1 MKLILGTRGSAL
13 ALKQTE
19 QVITLLKSVDPTIE
33 TSIKIIKT
41 LGDSK
46 QGTAEAAISDKQDWI
61 QGLDTALVSG
71 EIDLA
76 VHSAKD
82 VPVEIHPASQ
92 IFPLGLREDPADLLI
107 VKNPQLKDLN
117 SLALGAV
124 IGTASLR
131 RQAQILNY
139 RSDLKLVAHRGNIN
153 TRIETFKESPNL
165 SAIVLANAGLS
176 RMNIDTSRFY
186 KIDPKIM
193 IPAVNQGCVVGH
205 IMLHRNDLLSLMNK
219 IIIPDV
225 RVAFEAER
233 QCIHLLDANC
243 HSAVGVYAQVS
254 GQEITVTCRILMPDG
269 SEKIEASCVGKTQDY
284 LNISEKIAEDLVLKG
299 ASRIIAESN
308 KLRAGWK

>member
-19 QVITLLKSVDPTIE
+19 QVIKLLKEVDPTLE
-33 TSIKIIKT
+33 TTIKIIKT

-92 IFPLGLREDPADLLI
+92 IFPLGVRENPADLLI
-107 VKNPQLKDLN
+107 VKNSQYKNLD
-117 SLALGAV
+117 SLPKGAI

-153 TRIETFKESPNL
+153 TRIETFKESPTL

-176 RMNIDTSRFY
+176 RMTIDTSRFY

-193 IPAVNQGCVVGH
+193 LPAVNQGCVVGH
-205 IMLHRNDLLSLMNK
+205 IMLHRNDLLTLMNK
-219 IIIPDV
+219 VIDPEV
-225 RVAFEAER
+225 RIAFEAER
-233 QCIHLLDANC
+233 QCINLLDANC
-243 HSAVGVYAQVS
+243 HSAVGVFAKVI
-254 GQEITVTCRILMPDG
+254 GQELELTCRILMPDG
-269 SEKIEASCVGKTQDY
+269 SEKIEASVVGSINNHLQM
-284 LNISEKIAEDLVLKG
+284 SEEIAEELVLKG

-308 KLRAGWK
+308 KLRAGWN